1 VFPVSSKTADYVG
14 DRKYVIPP
22 STEAEGGILPF
33 IFPGL
38 SGGKKSP
45 QWMDSMG
52 FGCFYKY
59 LSDGA
64 DDLIEFLSAWETG
77 FGLIRVRVNLIF

>member
-1 VFPVSSKTADYVG
+1 MFG
-14 DRKYVIPP
+14 DRKYVITP

-33 IFPGL
+33 IIPGL

-45 QWMDSMG
+45 QRMDFMG

-64 DDLIEFLSAWETG
+64 DDLTEFLSAWETG
-77 FGLIRVRVNLIF
+77 FGLIRVTVNLIF